1 MGRGRK
7 TLDKTQAKK
16 EKKKKIYIYTCLSA
30 LFISKAR
37 GIYSLVING
46 NHIFRRP
53 LSSSD
58 SNQQR

>member
-16 EKKKKIYIYTCLSA
+16 EKEKKNIYTCLSA

>member
-7 TLDKTQAKK
+7 TLDKTQANK
-16 EKKKKIYIYTCLSA
+16 EKKKIYIYTSLSA

-46 NHIFRRP
+46 NHIFQRP
-53 LSSSD
+53 MSSSD

>member
-7 TLDKTQAKK
+7 HSIKRKK
-16 EKKKKIYIYTCLSA
+16 GKEKKIYIYTSLSA